1 MTAGADHHYLL
12 GLVRELCKLPHETD
26 WVEFKLNQDAP
37 QEIGEYISAL
47 ANAASLHGKA
57 QAYLLWGVENGTHA
71 IAGTSFS
78 PSSAKKGN
86 EPLETWLL
94 RLLRP
99 RIDFRFHEVVANER
113 RVVLLEID
121 RASHQPVA
129 FSGNE
134 FIRVGSTKR
143 KLKDFPEKERALW
156 RVFDRVSFEE
166 GMAAERLNGEQVLAK
181 LDYPAYF
188 DLLDTPL
195 PDGHAAILNVLQQD
209 RLIAPCAAGG
219 YDITNLGAMLLARNL
234 GEFRS
239 LQRKAVRVIEYR
251 GSGRTETLKEQE
263 GVRGYA
269 AGFENL
275 LGYIN
280 ARLPASEIIGQA
292 LRRTVPAF
300 PEIAV
305 RELVAN
311 ALIHQDFLATG
322 TGPMVEIF
330 PGRIEITNPGEPLV
344 DTQRFLDSPP
354 RSRNELLASLMRR
367 FRICEERGSGI
378 DKVVAETERYHLPA
392 PLFETP
398 REFTR
403 VVLFARKAL
412 AEMDKT
418 ERERACY
425 LHACLKYVQRGNMTN
440 ASVRERFGIDEKDRT
455 TAIRLIQEVVEAG
468 LVAVRLPETPS
479 KYREYI
485 PYWASSEHPAIEAQE
500 AGDTAKRLI
509 GGNEELFRRLS

>member
-1 MTAGADHHYLL
+1 MTAVGNHEYWL

-26 WVEFKLNQDAP
+26 WVEFKVNQDTP

-47 ANAASLHGKA
+47 ANAAALHGKA
-57 QAYLLWGVENGTHA
+57 QAYLLWGVENGTHV
-71 IAGTSFS
+71 ITGTRFS

-94 RLLRP
+94 RLLSP
-99 RIDFRFHEVVANER
+99 RIDYRFHEFIADGQH
-113 RVVLLEID
+113 VVLLEID
-121 RASHQPVA
+121 PATQQPVA
-129 FSGNE
+129 FSGHE

-143 KLKDFPEKERALW
+143 KLKEYPEKERALW
-156 RVFDRVSFEE
+156 RVFDRVSFEY
-166 GMAAERLNGEQVLAK
+166 GIAAERLNGADVLSK

-195 PDGHAAILNVLQQD
+195 PDGHAAILDVLQQD
-209 RLIAPCAAGG
+209 RLIASSAAGG
-219 YDITNLGAMLLARNL
+219 FDITNLGAMLLARNL
-234 GEFRS
+234 GDFRS
-239 LQRKAVRVIEYR
+239 LERKAVRVIEYR
-251 GSGRTETLKEQE
+251 GASRTETLKERE
-263 GVRGYA
+263 GFRGYA
-269 AGFENL
+269 AGFKNL
-275 LGYIN
+275 IDYIN
-280 ARLPASEIIGQA
+280 ARLPESEIIGQA
-292 LRRTVPAF
+292 LRQTVPAF

-322 TGPMVEIF
+322 TAPMVEIF

-354 RSRNELLASLMRR
+354 RSRNEVLASLMRR

-378 DKVVAETERYHLPA
+378 DKVVFEIERHQLPA

-398 REFTR
+398 PNYTR
-403 VVLFARKAL
+403 VVLFAHKAL
-412 AEMDKT
+412 ADMDKN

-425 LHACLKYVQRGNMTN
+425 LHACLKYVQRESMTN
-440 ASVRERFGIDEKDRT
+440 TSIRERFGIDEKNR
-455 TAIRLIQEVVEAG
+455 AMASRLIGEAVEAG
-468 LVAVRLPETPS
+468 LISIRVPDSSP

-485 PYWASSEHPAIEAQE
+485 PSPN
-500 AGDTAKRLI
+500 KR
-509 GGNEELFRRLS
+509 

>member
-1 MTAGADHHYLL
+1 MIAGADHAYLL

-47 ANAASLHGKA
+47 ANAATLQGKA
-57 QAYLLWGVENGTHA
+57 QAYLLWGVENGTHV
-71 IAGTSFS
+71 IAGTRFS

-94 RLLRP
+94 RLLSP
-99 RIDFRFHEVVANER
+99 RIDFRFHEVVADER

-121 RASHQPVA
+121 PATRQPVA
-129 FSGNE
+129 FSGVE

-143 KLKDFPEKERALW
+143 RLKDYPEKERTLW
-156 RVFDRVSFEE
+156 RMFDRVSFEE
-166 GMAAERLNGEQVLAK
+166 GIAAERMSGEQVLAK

-195 PDGHAAILNVLQQD
+195 PDGHAAILDVLQRD

-219 YDITNLGAMLLARNL
+219 FDITNLGAMLLAKNL
-234 GEFRS
+234 GDFRS

-251 GSGRTETLKEQE
+251 GTGRTETLRESE
-263 GVRGYA
+263 ALRGYA
-269 AGFENL
+269 AGFESL
-275 LGYIN
+275 LVYIN
-280 ARLPASEIIGQA
+280 ARLPTREEIGPA
-292 LRRTVPAF
+292 LRQTIPAF

-311 ALIHQDFLATG
+311 SLIHQDFLATG
-322 TGPMVEIF
+322 AGPMVEIF

-354 RSRNELLASLMRR
+354 TSRNEVLASLMRR

-398 REFTR
+398 RDFTR

-425 LHACLKYVQRGNMTN
+425 LHACLKYVQRGSMTN
-440 ASVRERFGIDEKDRT
+440 ASVRKRFGIAEKNRA
-455 TAIRLIQEVVEAG
+455 TATRLIREGVEAG
-468 LVAVRLPETPS
+468 LVSVRLPEAPP
-479 KYREYI
+479 KYREYM
-485 PYWASSEHPAIEAQE
+485 PFWASSER
-500 AGDTAKRLI
+500 AGTTAKRLI
-509 GGNEELFRRLS
+509 GKNEELFRRLS

>member
-1 MTAGADHHYLL
+1 MTAGADHDCLL

-47 ANAASLHGKA
+47 ANAATLHGRSRRTCCG
-57 QAYLLWGVENGTHA
+57 GVENGTHA

-78 PSSAKKGN
+78 PFSAKQGN
-86 EPLETWLL
+86 EPLETLLL

-99 RIDFRFHEVVANER
+99 RIDFRFHEVTADER
-113 RVVLLEID
+113 RLVLLEID
-121 RASHQPVA
+121 RASRQPVA
-129 FSGNE
+129 FNGIE
-134 FIRVGSTKR
+134 FIRVGRTKR
-143 KLKDFPEKERALW
+143 RLKDYPEKERALW

-166 GMAAERLNGEQVLAK
+166 GIAAERLSAENVLAK

-195 PDGHAAILNVLQQD
+195 PDGHAAILEVLRKD
-209 RLIAPCAAGG
+209 RLIAPCTAGG
-219 YDITNLGAMLLARNL
+219 FDITNLGAVLLAKNL
-234 GEFRS
+234 GDFRS

-251 GSGRTETLKEQE
+251 GTGRTETLKESE
-263 GVRGYA
+263 ALRGYA
-269 AGFENL
+269 AGFESL
-275 LGYIN
+275 LVYIN
-280 ARLPASEIIGQA
+280 ARLPASEVIGPA
-292 LRRTVPAF
+292 LRQTIPAF

-322 TGPMVEIF
+322 SGPMVEIF

-354 RSRNELLASLMRR
+354 RSRNEVLASLMRR

-378 DKVVAETERYHLPA
+378 DKVVFEIERHQLPA

-398 REFTR
+398 PNYTR
-403 VVLFARKAL
+403 VVLFAHKTL
-412 AEMDKT
+412 ADMDKT

-425 LHACLKYVQRGNMTN
+425 LHACLKYVQRGSMTN
-440 ASVRERFGIDEKDRT
+440 TSIRERFGIDEKNR
-455 TAIRLIQEVVEAG
+455 AMASRLIGDAVETG
-468 LVAVRLPETPS
+468 LLSIRLPEAS
-479 KYREYI
+479 LKYREYI
-485 PYWASSEHPAIEAQE
+485 PFWASSEQSKA
-500 AGDTAKRLI
+500 L
-509 GGNEELFRRLS
+509 